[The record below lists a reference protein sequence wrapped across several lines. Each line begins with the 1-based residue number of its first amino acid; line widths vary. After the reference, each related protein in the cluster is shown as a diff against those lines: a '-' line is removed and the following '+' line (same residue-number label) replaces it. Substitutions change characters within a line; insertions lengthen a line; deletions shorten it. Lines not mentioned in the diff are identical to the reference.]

1 MDLLRRFG
9 HLALGVGRLESH
21 HLGRGAAKRHAPIT
35 RDTRRYPAMKSNE
48 HIQVDWRSRQLLL
61 VYAILPFAFAFATYL
76 LTRFLYY
83 DAAKEWDVPGWYI
96 AGVLIGAIYVFVT
109 ACYFYEKFVVPH
121 RRAAQGPHSIYSNIY
136 IWMVQWCT
144 PALWVQAFV
153 ILGFCITID
162 RAPFQPGVYTHPYMY
177 GKVYAE
183 YVDPRLDQA
192 ARAPVLDQARQYL
205 DPKKFESGPEGK
217 VPDGEVEGA
226 IYKIPFL
233 IALAFSFLGTLI
245 YTLRDIALRFYTSD
259 LYSKTLVGYVIR
271 FLFAPIVCLV
281 IAYSLSERWPSALAP
296 LLFFAI
302 GLLPQRWI
310 QYIFEITRR
319 YTGLKKRR
327 GNELSLDQIAGM
339 TEYMAYRF
347 DEIGI
352 SDAQN
357 LAYVDLRYLRSN
369 VGMGYGDR
377 LLCDF
382 VAQAILLVHLKED
395 FAKLQ
400 GYGIRD
406 IVSFENVV
414 KVGNYVELARTMGMA
429 PEKFRA
435 LLHVCADEAM
445 RTRVAELRRCYQ
457 HHLPEGDIREFI
469 PQTVMAG

>member
-1 MDLLRRFG
+1 
-9 HLALGVGRLESH
+9 
-21 HLGRGAAKRHAPIT
+21 
-35 RDTRRYPAMKSNE
+35 
-48 HIQVDWRSRQLLL
+48 
-61 VYAILPFAFAFATYL
+61 
-76 LTRFLYY
+76 
-83 DAAKEWDVPGWYI
+83 
-96 AGVLIGAIYVFVT
+96 
-109 ACYFYEKFVVPH
+109 
-121 RRAAQGPHSIYSNIY
+121 
-136 IWMVQWCT
+136 MVQWCT

-183 YVDPRLDQA
+183 YVDPR
-192 ARAPVLDQARQYL
+192 LDQARQYL

>member
-1 MDLLRRFG
+1 
-9 HLALGVGRLESH
+9 
-21 HLGRGAAKRHAPIT
+21 
-35 RDTRRYPAMKSNE
+35 MKSTE
-48 HIQVDWRSRQLLL
+48 HTQDGWRSRQLLI
-61 VYAILPFAFAFATYL
+61 VYTILPFIYAFVTYL
-76 LTRFLYY
+76 LTRFLYR
-83 DAAKEWDVPGWYI
+83 DAFTKEWDVPGWFI

-121 RRAAQGPHSIYSNIY
+121 RRATQGPHSIYSNIY
-136 IWMVQWCT
+136 VWMAQWCA

-153 ILGFCITID
+153 VLGFCITIA
-162 RAPFQPGVYTHPYMY
+162 RAPFYPIVYTHPYLY
-177 GKVYAE
+177 GKVYTE
-183 YVDPRLDQA
+183 YVKPQTDPA
-192 ARAPVLDQARQYL
+192 AKASVLDQARQYL
-205 DPKKFESGPEGK
+205 DPSRYTPDQEGP
-217 VPDGEVEGA
+217 VPDSEVEGA

-310 QYIFEITRR
+310 QYISEIARR
-319 YTGLKKRR
+319 YTGLRKRR

-339 TEYMAYRF
+339 TEYMVYRF

-382 VAQAILLVHLKED
+382 VSQAILLVHLKED

-406 IVSFENVV
+406 IVAFENVV
-414 KVGNYVELARTMGMA
+414 KAGNYVELARTMGIA

-445 RTRVAELRRCYQ
+445 RTRVAELRKFYHQ
-457 HHLPEGDIREFI
+457 HHPEAAIREFT
-469 PQTVMAG
+469 PQPVLAG